1 MTDYRRLTE
10 KNINDA
16 EFCNECNYNDDFNGC
31 EAGGCDKYFLYF
43 NVYER
48 LRKLEDMIENKELVN
63 ANDIKSENAALRERL
78 SHSLELPCMAKL
90 EIVDDNDKH
99 IKYIY
104 FIFYKE
110 NGKFSSIKYLNKG
123 AAESELAKLKGEK
136 K

>member
-1 MTDYRRLTE
+1 MTMTDEEVAKLVSTIEMKTVSGVADEMWGKVLQLIE
-10 KNINDA
+10 K
-16 EFCNECNYNDDFNGC
+16 
-31 EAGGCDKYFLYF
+31 LQT
-43 NVYER
+43 
-48 LRKLEDMIENKELVN
+48 
-63 ANDIKSENAALRERL
+63 ENAALCERL

>member
-1 MTDYRRLTE
+1 MTDE
-10 KNINDA
+10 EI
-16 EFCNECNYNDDFNGC
+16 
-31 EAGGCDKYFLYF
+31 
-43 NVYER
+43 
-48 LRKLEDMIENKELVN
+48 EDLNTFKHELVN
-63 ANDIKSENAALRERL
+63 QIRWWKWKAETLEKENEQLKFENAALRERL